1 MVAQSNRLMVGA
13 FIIGL
18 LFILHQLVIFGY
30 AFEAQ
35 DVLHHEVFAS
45 VLWSF
50 ALGIWV
56 ATNMRRGIKR

>member
-1 MVAQSNRLMVGA
+1 MLGTFS
-13 FIIGL
+13 IGL

-30 AFEAQ
+30 VFEAQ
-35 DVLHHEVFAS
+35 DVLHHEVFAL
-45 VLWSF
+45 VLWGF